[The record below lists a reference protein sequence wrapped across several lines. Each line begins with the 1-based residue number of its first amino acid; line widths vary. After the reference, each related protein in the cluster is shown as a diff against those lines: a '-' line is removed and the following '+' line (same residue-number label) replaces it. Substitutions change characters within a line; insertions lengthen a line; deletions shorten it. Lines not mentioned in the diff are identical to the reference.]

1 MANTTAIVQQ
11 EKKKLGMT
19 AYLNS
24 EAIKNNIM
32 SVIGE
37 KDYNGFVTAI
47 VSAVQTNKDLAQ
59 CTNQSILSA
68 ALLGQT
74 LKLSPSPQL
83 GQYYMVAYENKGV
96 KEATFQLGW
105 HGAVQLAMRS
115 GQYRK
120 INVLDVREGELISF
134 NPFSESYNF
143 EPITDPTEREKAK
156 VVGYY
161 AFFELLNGFRKEL
174 YWTRE
179 QMESHAK
186 QYSKGY
192 KSDITKGTSYTFWS
206 KNFNEMAKKTMLRQL
221 ISKWGIMSTEF
232 QTAYNGD
239 QSVVREDGSFD
250 YVDNT
255 VDIETV
261 EADVIESANKKPIV
275 ENANFDNDVL
285 PDFMKG

>member
-1 MANTTAIVQQ
+1 MADATAVVAQT
-11 EKKKLGMT
+11 KKKTGMT

-37 KDYNGFVTAI
+37 RDYNGFVTAI

-120 INVLDVREGELISF
+120 INVLDVREGELVSF

-143 EPITDPTEREKAK
+143 EPITDPKEREKAK

-161 AFFELLNGFRKEL
+161 AYFELLNGFRKEL

-192 KSDITKGTSYTFWS
+192 KSDINKGTSYTFWS

-255 VDIETV
+255 VDV
-261 EADVIESANKKPIV
+261 ESVEVDVA
-275 ENANFDNDVL
+275 ENANKTPVVEEADFENGVL

>member
-32 SVIGE
+32 SVIGD

-96 KEATFQLGW
+96 KEACFQLGFK
-105 HGAVQLAMRS
+105 GYLQLAMRS

-120 INVLDVREGELISF
+120 INVVDVKEGELIGYDPFTEEHSF
-134 NPFSESYNF
+134 A
-143 EPITDPTEREKAK
+143 PITDPVKRAEAD
-156 VVGYY
+156 VIGYFAY
-161 AFFELLNGFRKEL
+161 FELNNGYRKEL

-179 QMESHAK
+179 QMQAHAK

-192 KSDITKGTSYTFWS
+192 KTDLSKGTSYTFWS

-221 ISKWGIMSTEF
+221 ISKWGIMSMEF

-261 EADVIESANKKPIV
+261 EAEVIESANKTPIV

>member
-1 MANTTAIVQQ
+1 MINCRISV
-11 EKKKLGMT
+11 KG
-19 AYLNS
+19 YL
-24 EAIKNNIM
+24 
-32 SVIGE
+32 
-37 KDYNGFVTAI
+37 
-47 VSAVQTNKDLAQ
+47 
-59 CTNQSILSA
+59 
-68 ALLGQT
+68 
-74 LKLSPSPQL
+74 
-83 GQYYMVAYENKGV
+83 
-96 KEATFQLGW
+96 
-105 HGAVQLAMRS
+105 QLAMRS

-120 INVLDVREGELISF
+120 INVVDVKEGELIGYDPFTEEHSF
-134 NPFSESYNF
+134 A
-143 EPITDPTEREKAK
+143 PITDPVKRAEAD
-156 VVGYY
+156 VIGYFAY
-161 AFFELLNGFRKEL
+161 FELNNGYRKEL

-179 QMESHAK
+179 QMQAHAK

-192 KSDITKGTSYTFWS
+192 KTDLSKGTSYTFWS

-221 ISKWGIMSTEF
+221 ISKWGIMSMEF

>member
-1 MANTTAIVQQ
+1 MSNATAIVQQ

-96 KEATFQLGW
+96 KEACFQLGFK
-105 HGAVQLAMRS
+105 GYLQLAMRS

-120 INVLDVREGELISF
+120 INVVDVKEGELIGYDPFTEEHSF
-134 NPFSESYNF
+134 A
-143 EPITDPTEREKAK
+143 PITDPVKRAEAD
-156 VVGYY
+156 VIGYFAY
-161 AFFELLNGFRKEL
+161 FELNNGYRKEL
-174 YWTRE
+174 YWTKE
-179 QMESHAK
+179 QMQAHAK

-221 ISKWGIMSTEF
+221 ISKWGIMSMEF